1 MIKQLLR
8 EKIKVSLIN
17 LSGKNS
23 LPKFDFPD
31 IKIDCPEDES
41 NGDYSTNVAMQIAKV
56 VERSPMEVADLIV
69 SGIEHKNSEVF
80 EKIWAVSPGFI
91 NFFLSQDFLQKQM
104 EEITRKDFG
113 KLSIGKGKRINI
125 EFISA
130 NPTGALHIGN
140 GRGAFF
146 GDILANILESAG
158 YRVEREYF
166 VNDARKSNQIQELGK
181 TALGKGETYLNDDLK
196 LKINKVKSKLKNIFN
211 DGEAGNILCQE
222 IQKENKN
229 FIENKLKIKFNKWF
243 SEEQELFKTKKVE
256 KAFQWLKGRG
266 LTYEKEGA
274 VWLKTSEF
282 GDEKDWVIVRSDGE
296 PSYFLSDIVYHKEKF
311 DRGYSKVIDIWGADH
326 QGHVGK
332 MKAASKILENKT
344 DFEILVSQLVRLKS
358 GKMSKRTGEIIAL
371 EELVD
376 EVGLDVARFFYSTKA
391 LGTQMEFDFDL
402 AKEQSEKNPVYYIQ
416 YAYARM
422 CSILEKIKG
431 AQYKSQSYKF
441 LSHESELGLVKQLIK
456 FPEIIE
462 ETAKDY
468 QIQRISQYSMALAN
482 SFHRFYCDC
491 RVITDNKI
499 LQEARIN
506 LILATKDVLKKTLD
520 LMGVS
525 APQKM

>member
-1 MIKQLLR
+1 
-8 EKIKVSLIN
+8 
-17 LSGKNS
+17 
-23 LPKFDFPD
+23 
-31 IKIDCPEDES
+31 
-41 NGDYSTNVAMQIAKV
+41 
-56 VERSPMEVADLIV
+56 
-69 SGIEHKNSEVF
+69 
-80 EKIWAVSPGFI
+80 
-91 NFFLSQDFLQKQM
+91 
-104 EEITRKDFG
+104 
-113 KLSIGKGKRINI
+113 
-125 EFISA
+125 
-130 NPTGALHIGN
+130 
-140 GRGAFF
+140 
-146 GDILANILESAG
+146 
-158 YRVEREYF
+158 VEREYF